1 MNVTWTEARVAR
13 LSELWLG
20 GVSAR
25 LIAIDMNLSKNAV
38 VGKAHRLELAG
49 RPSPILHCARAA
61 PESKTQRQAACKPP
75 KRLEHHSGGHM
86 PTGRTVVHTAKMAAG
101 ARFKGCQWIQGE
113 KGVDFKLYAAAP
125 RCLAETRPGSPYC
138 PAHHMRCH
146 VKTQS
151 ARAA

>member
-86 PTGRTVVHTAKMAAG
+86 PTGRTVVHTAKMVSG
-101 ARFKGCQWIQGE
+101 FNPKTCQWIAGE
-113 KGVDFKLYAAAP
+113 PSADDACKCGAATGAS
-125 RCLAETRPGSPYC
+125 RVYC
-138 PAHHMRCH
+138 PAHE
-146 VKTQS
+146 
-151 ARAA
+151 ARAWYVRPSEAAA